1 MQICFS
7 IASKAS
13 TMTQHMTAESYQMMP
28 NLDEHALEQAD
39 RVPAT
44 LKKTPTGLAS

>member
-13 TMTQHMTAESYQMMP
+13 TMTQHITESYQMIP
-28 NLDEHALEQAD
+28 NLELNNKDITD
-39 RVPAT
+39 
-44 LKKTPTGLAS
+44 LAEKAAN